1 MATVRHKHQRRL
13 ASIPTQRGSE
23 RLVEAAVAPVE
34 SRPAAFVPAPR
45 VDPLPPETAAL
56 LLPELAGLFVPTAEP
71 LTAPAPTAS
80 PLPLRARPSVE
91 RPTTQPPATTPA
103 QHEAP
108 AATGPDGRRRTGT
121 VVVSLAVVLVLVGT
135 AGGIALHLDQQARA
149 AELALMQE
157 RVGREVAAERAD
169 TAFLRGRQVE
179 VATATRLASR
189 SAEVADTDGLI
200 AQARAVLD
208 ANPQAGDAPRAA
220 LQQAIDSLTAVSAA
234 LGQGTSAHELRAAG
248 TTLAA
253 PQQAVV
259 EAQAAW
265 QAAEDARIAAERA
278 AAEAAAQAAAAKQRT
293 RAPAATT
300 TRTRATT
307 TAPAE
312 SSDEAAAPVAGID
325 AYSAQ
330 AIGNAINTHR
340 ANNGLGALSI
350 SGSSTLQ
357 NHAVA
362 MATEGRI
369 WHSGKDSI
377 VGWVQP
383 VSASAMIDAYANSP
397 AHNAWMLN
405 ADVTRMSI
413 GAVTRDGRLY
423 TAVLFS

>member
-23 RLVEAAVAPVE
+23 RVAQHTLAPVE

-45 VDPLPPETAAL
+45 VDPLPLETAAL

-71 LTAPAPTAS
+71 LTAPSPTAS
-80 PLPLRARPSVE
+80 PSTARPLTE
-91 RPTTQPPATTPA
+91 RPVAAPP
-103 QHEAP
+103 QHEEP
-108 AATGPDGRRRTGT
+108 AGSGSDGRRRTST
-121 VVVSLAVVLVLVGT
+121 VVVGVAVVLVLAGT
-135 AGGIALHLDQQARA
+135 AGGIALRLDQQARA

-157 RVGREVAAERAD
+157 RVGREVAAQAAD
-169 TAFLRGRQVE
+169 TAFLSERRIE
-179 VATATRLASR
+179 VATAARLASR
-189 SAEVADTDGLI
+189 AVEVTAADGAV

-208 ANPQAGDAPRAA
+208 ANPQAGDGPRAA
-220 LQQAIDSLTAVSAA
+220 LQEAVDTITAVGAA
-234 LGQGTSAHELRAAG
+234 LGQGTSAHELRAVRAAV
-248 TTLAA
+248 AA

-259 EAQAAW
+259 EAQAQW

-278 AAEAAAQAAAAKQRT
+278 AAEAAAAQAAAAKQRT

-312 SSDEAAAPVAGID
+312 SGEAAAPVAGIE

-330 AIGNAINTHR
+330 AIGNAINAHR

-362 MATEGRI
+362 MASEWRI

-397 AHNAWMLN
+397 AHNEWMLKG
-405 ADVTRMSI
+405 DVSRMSI